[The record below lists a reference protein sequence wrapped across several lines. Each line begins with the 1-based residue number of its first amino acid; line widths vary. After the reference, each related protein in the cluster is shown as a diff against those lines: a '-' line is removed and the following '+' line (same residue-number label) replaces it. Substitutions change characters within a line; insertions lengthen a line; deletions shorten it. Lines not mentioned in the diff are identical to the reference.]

1 MSGAVHLVYLQYF
14 FNIEIDG
21 PDTFSKT
28 GKIFGEFANKITELV
43 LIIFALNNILTKI
56 QDLKSYIKC

>member
-1 MSGAVHLVYLQYF
+1 MNDVALMVFKQIFKILK
-14 FNIEIDG
+14 DG

-43 LIIFALNNILTKI
+43 
-56 QDLKSYIKC
+56 